1 MKLDPGIHV
10 VKHLVFFG
18 KQGVTVVQVDA
29 IARTKGGGIKPSK
42 SRRSPYSIKHG
53 LQVGVLLELL

>member
-29 IARTKGGGIKPSK
+29 IARTRGGIKPSK
-42 SRRSPYSIKHG
+42 SRRSPYSIKHD